1 MCLLDA
7 IRLGSSCETN
17 YTDRNDVKK
26 QNIQTHTPNAK

>member
-17 YTDRNDVKK
+17 YTDRNDINK
-26 QNIQTHTPNAK
+26 QNIQTHTPNTK